1 MNPQELKELRNLK
14 EKKEELLKKLSD
26 PEFLSNKENFE
37 KTSKELKEIEE
48 KLFYLKELEKLEK
61 KITEAQEILKEEV
74 DPELRKLAEEEIKSC
89 SQKKEKILE
98 SYHQKEKQEKNFNFK
113 SVILEIRPGTGG
125 EEAALFA
132 FDLFRMY
139 QKYAN
144 KKKWPF
150 RIIDVNLTSLNGL
163 REGVLEIESPL
174 AYEDLKYEGG
184 VHRVQRIPITEK
196 SGRIHTSTAT
206 VAVIPQFENPPLE
219 IKPSDIE
226 ETFFRS
232 SGPGGQNVQKVE
244 TAVRIVH
251 KPTGIVVSC
260 QSERS
265 QMQNRIK
272 ALEILKNKI
281 LEIEKQRKLEEEA
294 SKRKSQIGR
303 GERSEKIRTYNFPQD
318 RLTDHRIKKSWH
330 NLEKILEGELEEI
343 IETLKKE
350 CPLNQYPPLVD

>member
-1 MNPQELKELRNLK
+1 MNFQELKKQK
-14 EKKEELLKKLSD
+14 EKLLKKLSD
-26 PEFLSNKENFE
+26 PEFLSKKENFE
-37 KTSKELKEIEE
+37 KASKELKEIEE
-48 KLFYLKELEKLEK
+48 RLSLLREIEKIDK
-61 KITEAQEILKEEV
+61 KIKEAQEILKEES
-74 DPELRKLAEEEIKSC
+74 DPELIDLAEEEIKTNKEKKSRLL
-89 SQKKEKILE
+89 KILEEKEKEGKEKID
-98 SYHQKEKQEKNFNFK
+98 FK

-144 KKKWPF
+144 KKGWPF
-150 RIIDVNLTSLNGL
+150 RIIDTSFTSLDGL
-163 REGVLEIESPL
+163 KEGVLEIENPS
-174 AYEDLKYEGG
+174 AYENLKYEAG

-206 VAVIPQFENPPLE
+206 VAVIPQRENPPLE
-219 IKPSDIE
+219 IKPQDIE
-226 ETFFRS
+226 ESFFRA

-244 TAVRIVH
+244 TAVRLFH
-251 KPTGIVVSC
+251 KPTGIIITC

-265 QMQNRIK
+265 QNQNRIK

-281 LEIEKQRKLEEEA
+281 LELEKNKRIQEE
-294 SKRKSQIGR
+294 SLKRKTQIGR

-318 RLTDHRIKKSWH
+318 RITDHRIKKSWH
-330 NLEKILEGELEEI
+330 NLNKILEGELDEI

-350 CPLNQYPPLVD
+350 YPLN